1 MQWTQKYSAY
11 VPVQSYSALPYAITL
26 LRRAAA
32 TILLWHSRQNER
44 QALRDLDGHLLEDI
58 GKTHGQAHA
67 EANKPFWIGPTRRS

>member
-1 MQWTQKYSAY
+1 M
-11 VPVQSYSALPYAITL
+11 
-26 LRRAAA
+26 
-32 TILLWHSRQNER
+32 LLWHSRQNER